1 MEICSFNMTARV
13 CRVFVSIL
21 KHRGQ
26 SAQLSPKCVP
36 SLSSP
41 LLPLIPQVLGDS
53 ISVRGSSPYLQSVTQ
68 FFFLKFLCVVLYG
81 NSTWTHVKRIYGMHS
96 NKHYAHALSTVEGL
110 TLGIFLCVHKEALP
124 FLPLLET
131 WRCLM
136 PREGNLQDKPG
147 QLSRGLPD
155 FPTSQVPSNM

>member
-1 MEICSFNMTARV
+1 M
-13 CRVFVSIL
+13 
-21 KHRGQ
+21 
-26 SAQLSPKCVP
+26 
-36 SLSSP
+36 
-41 LLPLIPQVLGDS
+41 PQVLGDS

-155 FPTSQVPSNM
+155 FPSSQVPSNM

>member
-1 MEICSFNMTARV
+1 M
-13 CRVFVSIL
+13 
-21 KHRGQ
+21 
-26 SAQLSPKCVP
+26 CVP

-147 QLSRGLPD
+147 QLSRGLPA